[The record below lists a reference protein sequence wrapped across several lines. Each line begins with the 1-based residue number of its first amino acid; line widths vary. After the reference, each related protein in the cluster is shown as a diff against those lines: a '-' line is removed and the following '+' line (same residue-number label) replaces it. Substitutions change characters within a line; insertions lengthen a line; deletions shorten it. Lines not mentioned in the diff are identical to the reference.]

1 MTWSV
6 TTRLCFFES
15 TALFLHINSVSACQ
29 TNFALPCPV
38 FLVNERI
45 PFLLEGGGPEFGV
58 VHMVPFL
65 MLHASARTSER
76 HLSQK
81 MNSYMNNYMNLN
93 SSTWSTDYERKLTFN
108 FSITRAVISTKL
120 SHFDGFNMAAD
131 FVCSGSGG
139 SPHMNLVKEAGT
151 IAWRISRQKIQRN
164 RTLSGLFV
172 YKS

>member
-1 MTWSV
+1 MAWSV
-6 TTRLCFFES
+6 ATHLCFFES
-15 TALFLHINSVSACQ
+15 TPLFLHINPVSARQ
-29 TNFALPCPV
+29 ANFALSWPV
-38 FLVNERI
+38 FLVAEFETI
-45 PFLLEGGGPEFGV
+45 PFLLEGGGPEFPV

-81 MNSYMNNYMNLN
+81 TNSYMNNYMNID

-120 SHFDGFNMAAD
+120 SRFDWFNMAAV
-131 FVCSGSGG
+131 FVCSGSVG
-139 SPHMNLVKEAGT
+139 SPHTNLTKEAGT
-151 IAWRISRQKIQRN
+151 IAWRISRQKTQRN

-172 YKS
+172 